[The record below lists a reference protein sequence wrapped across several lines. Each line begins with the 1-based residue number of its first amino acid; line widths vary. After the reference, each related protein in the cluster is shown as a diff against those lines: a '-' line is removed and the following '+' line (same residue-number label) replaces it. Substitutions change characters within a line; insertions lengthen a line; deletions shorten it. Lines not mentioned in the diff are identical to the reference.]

1 MLPVP
6 LDAMFKDMCYGTAH
20 VKVYKQTCVTCC
32 ALRNFEDN
40 LRVGLVRHK
49 DYTIRERLLM
59 S

>member
-1 MLPVP
+1 MRKILVN
-6 LDAMFKDMCYGTAH
+6 LQYGTAH
-20 VKVYKQTCVTCC
+20 IQVFKQAHVTRC

-49 DYTIRERLLM
+49 EYTACKRLLM